1 MLNISLNLEIG
12 NKFGHKKEFKQ
23 IDQKLICFL
32 DLGFL
37 SHGQNRRTLIYFER
51 NFIGKVFSEKFSIPL
66 ILLSLHTGTFVKN
79 SFHSVTQP

>member
-12 NKFGHKKEFKQ
+12 KKFGHEKQFRQ
-23 IDQKLICFL
+23 IDQKLIYFL

-37 SHGQNRRTLIYFER
+37 SGQNKRTLIYFER

-66 ILLSLHTGTFVKN
+66 ILLFLHTGTFDKN